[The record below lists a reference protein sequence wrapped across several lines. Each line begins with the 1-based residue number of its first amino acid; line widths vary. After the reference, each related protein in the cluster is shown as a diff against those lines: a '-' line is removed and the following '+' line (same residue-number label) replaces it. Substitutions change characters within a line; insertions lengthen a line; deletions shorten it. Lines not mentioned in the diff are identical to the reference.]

1 MKTNANGNA
10 FVRDSIFQALLTL
23 MDEKTFEEI
32 SISDITRRANVSR
45 MAYYRNYSSK
55 EDILISHLKEEV
67 RQYVQFAQP
76 NDSGELRITQKN
88 IARLFEHCKE
98 ERRFILACDNA
109 GLGYY
114 FMDAFTAYLL
124 RYFKREGEG
133 KRREYILN
141 AYASALYSTM
151 VKWLRNGAA
160 ETPEQMA
167 EMLYEIYSPH
177 V

>member
-10 FVRDSIFQALLTL
+10 YVRDCIFQALLTL
-23 MDEKTFEEI
+23 MDEKPFEDI

-55 EDILISHLKEEV
+55 EEILTSHLEDEV
-67 RQYVQFAQP
+67 RQYVQFAEG
-76 NDSGELRITQKN
+76 DYDEELRITEKN
-88 IARLFEHCKE
+88 LARLFEHCKE
-98 ERRFILACDNA
+98 EKKFLLACDNA

-114 FMDAFTAYLL
+114 FLDACIIYLH
-124 RYFKREGEG
+124 RYFMREG

-141 AYASALYSTM
+141 SYASALCSTII
-151 VKWLRNGAA
+151 KWLRSGTKEPA
-160 ETPEQMA
+160 EQMA
-167 EMLYEIYSPH
+167 KMLYDIFRPH

>member
-10 FVRDSIFQALLTL
+10 YVKDCLLQALIEL
-23 MDEKTFEEI
+23 MDEKPFQEI

-114 FMDAFTAYLL
+114 FLDAFTAYLH
-124 RYFKREGEG
+124 RYFIQKEE
-133 KRREYILN
+133 RRDYILN
-141 AYASALYSTM
+141 AYASALYSTI
-151 VKWLRNGAA
+151 VKWLRKGAGEA
-160 ETPEQMA
+160 TEEMA
-167 EMLYEIYSPH
+167 EILHGIYGPH